1 MLFAAHFV
9 ASMSSPS
16 FVRSFVVEKCHPG
29 KSGSSDKKKQ
39 RREEHTKAKAEA
51 KATVS
56 DLWVLR
62 AFDRPH
68 THWRRRRRWRLAQT
82 QTPRRR
88 KRRRRRSR
96 RGRRCTYAYATSRS
110 LSLISI
116 DRWLASLH
124 LGFPRCGGGRDG
136 DPSLRIPLLSLS
148 IALSLI
154 LSLSIHSFLS
164 RIPFLVGSVVWRLPN
179 QTDKVDCKKICLH
192 WDVIT
197 TARKKERTVI
207 CSCKSFIDFWRLY
220 RKKPRL
226 VIDESCVASFTFEGN
241 PQIMFERR
249 RV

>member
-124 LGFPRCGGGRDG
+124 LGFPRCGGGEG
-136 DPSLRIPLLSLS
+136 WGSLSQNPFTLSLHCT
-148 IALSLI
+148 LSHSFSLDTLI
-154 LSLSIHSFLS
+154 SLSHSLFGGIS
-164 RIPFLVGSVVWRLPN
+164 
-179 QTDKVDCKKICLH
+179 CL
-192 WDVIT
+192 
-197 TARKKERTVI
+197 AFA
-207 CSCKSFIDFWRLY
+207 KSDRQGWL
-220 RKKPRL
+220 
-226 VIDESCVASFTFEGN
+226 
-241 PQIMFERR
+241 
-249 RV
+249 

>member
-62 AFDRPH
+62 AFERPH

-124 LGFPRCGGGRDG
+124 LGFPRCGGGEG
-136 DPSLRIPLLSLS
+136 WDPSLRIPLLSLS
-148 IALSLI
+148 IGHSLSL
-154 LSLSIHSFLS
+154 FLS
-164 RIPFLVGSVVWRLPN
+164 RYTHFSLAFPFWWDQLFGVCQIRQTRLIVKRFASIEMWLRPRE
-179 QTDKVDCKKICLH
+179 
-192 WDVIT
+192 
-197 TARKKERTVI
+197 RKKE
-207 CSCKSFIDFWRLY
+207 L
-220 RKKPRL
+220 
-226 VIDESCVASFTFEGN
+226 
-241 PQIMFERR
+241 
-249 RV
+249 